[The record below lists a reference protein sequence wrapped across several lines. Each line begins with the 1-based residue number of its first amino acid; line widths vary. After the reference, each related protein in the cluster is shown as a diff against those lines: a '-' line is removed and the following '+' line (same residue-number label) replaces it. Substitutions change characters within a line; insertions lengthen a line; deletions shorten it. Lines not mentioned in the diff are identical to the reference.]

1 MSETYTDQKKYEV
14 EQEQFAHNQII
25 NEILNK
31 RLDSAGDIDPNT
43 EILTLRCQGSACKK
57 VLGKVNGKG
66 YLITESKRSGSWIKT
81 IMIEGFVK
89 CKKCENILYWN
100 ARKLNRREK

>member
-1 MSETYTDQKKYEV
+1 MNDALIQQKNYEN
-14 EQEQFAHNQII
+14 EQKQFAHNQHI
-25 NEILNK
+25 NDILNEK
-31 RLDSAGDIDPNT
+31 LRDAENIDPDK
-43 EILTLRCQGSACKK
+43 EILTLRCQGSVCKK

-81 IMIEGFVK
+81 IMIEGFVE
-89 CKKCENILYWN
+89 CKKCDNILYWN